1 MWCEGVGRLTGA
13 AQRVGGAQVIVAS
26 LTAVTAGTFNIHF
39 TLAGACAVVTPA
51 PIHCPLS
58 TADTAWQN
66 MADMSHSSIILS
78 TLKYVFN
85 VDFEPVYTVA
95 CEGPDLKCFLTNQ
108 WTTYVCRHQDG
119 PFGCGGL
126 AGSPGHTGHI
136 LALLCGAYSPHTHL
150 HSSTHWPRTLPDQ
163 NDSAGRGCYT
173 DSLRRGRKG

>member
-1 MWCEGVGRLTGA
+1 MLESEGVGWLTGA

-39 TLAGACAVVTPA
+39 TLTGACAVVTPA

-66 MADMSHSSIILS
+66 MANI
-78 TLKYVFN
+78 KFVF
-85 VDFEPVYTVA
+85 ELVYTVA
-95 CEGPDLKCFLTNQ
+95 CEGPGLKCFLINQ

-150 HSSTHWPRTLPDQ
+150 HSSTHWLRTLPDQ

-173 DSLRRGRKG
+173 DSLRRGWKRLGQDIYSTG